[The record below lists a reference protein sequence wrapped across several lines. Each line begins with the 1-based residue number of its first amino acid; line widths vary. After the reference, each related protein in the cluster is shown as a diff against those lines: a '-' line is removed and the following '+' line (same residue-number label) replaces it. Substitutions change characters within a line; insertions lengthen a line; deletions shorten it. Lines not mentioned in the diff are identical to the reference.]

1 MTGVETF
8 FFRSGFTSLTSPFGK
23 REKIFEKSSF
33 NVLKAF
39 LHSFKSVIKSYLA
52 NISSGPGDFTYVQ
65 RDP

>member
-8 FFRSGFTSLTSPFGK
+8 FFRSGLTSLTSPFGK

-39 LHSFKSVIKSYLA
+39 LHSFKSVISSHPA
-52 NISSGPGDFTYVQ
+52 NIGGSPDDFVY
-65 RDP
+65 D